1 MQLARRTG
9 DRYRDISEATRGT
22 VLASMQDHHAPAH
35 FITLVRAGGLLGTE
49 EQNLIFGE
57 ALPRGLRIRQE

>member
-9 DRYRDISEATRGT
+9 DRYRDISESTRGT
-22 VLASMQDHHAPAH
+22 VLKAMQDHHAPAH
-35 FITLVRAGGLLGTE
+35 FITLVRAGGLLDTE

-57 ALPRGLRIRQE
+57 ALPRGLRIRQG

>member
-9 DRYRDISEATRGT
+9 DRYRDISEATRST
-22 VLASMQDHHAPAH
+22 VLKAMQHHHAPAH
-35 FITLVRAGGLLGTE
+35 FITLVQAGGLLDSE

-57 ALPRGLRIRQE
+57 ALPRGLRIRQG